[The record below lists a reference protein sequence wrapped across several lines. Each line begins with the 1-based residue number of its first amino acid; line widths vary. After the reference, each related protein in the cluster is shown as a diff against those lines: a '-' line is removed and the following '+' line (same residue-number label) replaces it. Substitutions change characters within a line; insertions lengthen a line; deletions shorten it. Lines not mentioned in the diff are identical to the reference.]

1 MAYEFKVENKFILD
15 AELKAENSQLK
26 RALKEAQEGARGLEQ
41 SLRDT
46 RDEYEALQSE
56 FERFKSG
63 AGIQE
68 MQERLD
74 GFERSAKRSAAAYRS
89 FLESVNLKYTGHG
102 GIFGLTDAEVD
113 VKRQL
118 DKIKA
123 DIESGVMSLPDAI
136 TKVKLNFGHLFEEN
150 YSKTGSAMDPAVYE
164 GIANALT
171 ALGSKLDT
179 VLQKF
184 ETFGTGGGA
193 ATGAKATAENF
204 KQIGDAAEQMM
215 NSVGNSGEF
224 TKQLIDHLANINQV
238 ANTVSDT
245 LTGMSALIQQINEKS
260 LGTNL
265 NLTMANDSQRAI
277 SIVKQQVL
285 DYADA
290 IVQAQQELARL
301 SKSDAWAQIAP
312 RGSELSRSLGQVTAS
327 LMRFDLGSI
336 TKGLQSNF
344 VQSAGAI
351 NKYVEQV
358 KSYANILLPFMERIK
373 EAGVTTFD
381 TAKLTAPVI
390 TDEGIQKLQTE
401 QSSAAQAINQIV
413 SSLGQEAKAVSDT
426 DARYAEHAKAIADAA
441 NAERQKME
449 ASRELSVALL
459 DELRHLQE
467 IAKAAKAD
475 TGDDWQS
482 RMLVAAE
489 GIHSATKSL
498 NEYTTASKEA
508 AQAQKEFKEG
518 ASVKTASG
526 NDGAVETAQK
536 LTQEIHNEQDAVR
549 QADAEYQSHISSVD
563 AATKAEERK
572 IKASELLANA
582 MRGEESATDKATE
595 AANRHQTAV
604 NNQNASNDKEE
615 QRMQRL
621 AAAEAEYYAKQE
633 KARADAEAKKQA
645 QIDSEVAKHNV
656 ALDKEEAA
664 VEAAT
669 KREIE
674 AWDRAEKA
682 KIASVEKAAAAAAA
696 AEQKAADA
704 AQRATYNDA
713 RRAVNRYYG
722 LLTSKDTNV
731 AKREDVIMTEAGWA
745 SQSGRYAELA
755 QQLNDAKT
763 AYDLFTGAQKESMMS
778 GQQVAA
784 INELIAT
791 RQKDYALAVENT
803 TAKEAEHA
811 QKAEELAQKKQAEA
825 EAARAAKEA
834 KQQEAEATKAQA
846 QAERDAAKAA
856 KEAEQNA
863 NRKKNYITQLNNLL
877 VKCEGAE
884 RKYAAASKLSNARDN
899 YEGIQRT
906 KEEIRKLL
914 VELEKESPDLDRVAA
929 GLRNCTTEYSKNST
943 ALQTNTSL
951 VGRYVTSGVQ
961 QLKSRLQ
968 YSLGLAAMVYK
979 AVGEVKKMV
988 STAVELDSAM
998 NTLQIVTRA
1007 SGAEMDEYGKRV
1019 SSMAKET
1026 AQATKDL
1033 IDATTVYARLGYS
1046 MDESAILSK
1055 YTAMLQSV
1063 GDIDA
1068 SSAQNAITAIIKA
1081 FDKGVDDIEDVMD
1094 KMVLVGNGFPISV
1107 AQIAE
1112 GMNNAGSMLHVAGN
1126 SFEESIAL
1134 LTAAN
1139 STIQNI
1145 SKASTGLRTIA
1156 ARIRKTTTGEDDD
1169 GEIVEEAKYQEMIN
1183 ALTKHRVSL
1192 IDEETKQYRS
1202 TYEIIKDIA
1211 AVWGEMTSMEQAA
1224 VVEALAGTRQQ
1235 NIFASLMTQFG
1246 TAEDAVERMKD
1257 SAGELQEA
1265 YDIRMESI
1273 QAHINTLKAAFD
1285 ELAMKVVNSDFAKG
1299 VVDIVTKIIE
1309 GLTALVDKIGG
1320 VGVALAALGGLAA
1333 VKFITGGGLEGA
1345 ILSVTKTV
1353 LKLGE
1358 AFAML
1363 PELLAVAGIVAS
1375 IAGLVAIVK
1384 ELKKR
1389 YDEAHPSFEL
1399 AQKLLDEAGKKVDEL
1414 NGKLETN
1421 KSRIRELEEL
1431 YRTGDFTVVDEA
1443 ELRKLE
1449 AENTLLETQL
1459 EIQKGIEA
1467 YRAKQV
1473 HDTAVEKANTLLGNN
1488 ADEYPLAQT
1497 IQNAIDNYR
1506 QAQKDLEDAQKYFE
1520 GKGDKATQT
1529 DQTYVDVAMYNLEQR
1544 TTELDGVLQDI
1555 GNVIEK
1561 LNPKEDA
1568 ELIEALTKAVADFTD
1583 SIDGNSKKSKKWAA
1597 DLKDLEK
1604 RYGSNLDAL
1613 KRLARGEQ
1621 VTREEGE
1628 KLRRWML
1635 DCRYTAEDL
1644 TDMMLQMGDSMND
1657 LTSAESETG
1666 GNSRLDT
1673 EIYKWGTMV
1682 DEIERARNAID
1693 NYNKA
1698 LEGGNNGDIAGKMQD
1713 AWQKAMEEI
1722 DAGREDSRAAWA
1734 LYEMVFSPE
1743 QIDAMG
1749 RNAHNLAQAVQAEF
1763 FRGIF
1768 DDSNAENGY
1777 DDADNPYGYGQRLL
1791 QYLEQNIASLDG
1803 IDVWRD
1809 DSGLHYWIDD
1819 FSALADQIGIAEPLL
1834 DALLDDLDAYG
1845 SQLLTD
1851 TKQNTELI
1859 NSLRSL
1865 TSAAGDAREGVKDFI
1880 KASFERY
1887 ADADD
1892 TTMLRILD
1900 SLHDQGVLT
1909 VDPKEYR
1916 SLLDLAKEEMQ
1927 KEADQD
1933 PTVVPVEPDEQG
1945 LLNQGAD
1952 MLNNFQAFLDSN
1964 PRKLLV
1970 QPVMGN
1976 IEYSAEVPS
1985 WNTNSNKQTQKS
1997 SGTSS
2002 NSGSSMFEGSFVRKS
2017 SASGKRAG
2025 IDGGDTLVNELG
2037 PELISD
2043 QGRAFIANGGR
2054 PGFVKLSTDAIVF
2067 TADETKDILHGKRNV
2082 NAKALANGNVGRGSL
2097 INRLVR
2103 GGTNARASFKTCPNC
2118 GRSNNAS
2125 NTRCYF
2131 CGASLG
2137 GTSSYAATT
2146 YAGSYGQANAGVNRS
2161 ALGSPTAVTTGRNQ
2175 GGNGYYYNPST
2186 QVITYTT
2193 YTYDEGSGLGYGTAN
2208 NYNFYESMYQQARR
2222 DQEKLEAELYKAR
2235 QKAIQD
2241 SNEQKRQT
2249 STNASGG
2256 YAGSGGGN
2264 YVGGANY
2271 ASMSDPQKVDW
2282 VAVRINRLQRTIA
2295 DLEKIASSGFKKLDT
2310 RLRYTKDQIT
2320 NITDEL
2326 KVQQQAYDRY
2336 IQEANSIGL
2345 SESIAANVREGTID
2359 ITKYDDDTRKK
2370 IDEYTEW

>member
-1 MAYEFKVENKFILD
+1 MNI
-15 AELKAENSQLK
+15 
-26 RALKEAQEGARGLEQ
+26 
-41 SLRDT
+41 
-46 RDEYEALQSE
+46 
-56 FERFKSG
+56 
-63 AGIQE
+63 
-68 MQERLD
+68 
-74 GFERSAKRSAAAYRS
+74 RS
-89 FLESVNLKYTGHG
+89 T
-102 GIFGLTDAEVD
+102 
-113 VKRQL
+113 
-118 DKIKA
+118 
-123 DIESGVMSLPDAI
+123 
-136 TKVKLNFGHLFEEN
+136 
-150 YSKTGSAMDPAVYE
+150 
-164 GIANALT
+164 
-171 ALGSKLDT
+171 
-179 VLQKF
+179 
-184 ETFGTGGGA
+184 
-193 ATGAKATAENF
+193 
-204 KQIGDAAEQMM
+204 
-215 NSVGNSGEF
+215 
-224 TKQLIDHLANINQV
+224 
-238 ANTVSDT
+238 
-245 LTGMSALIQQINEKS
+245 
-260 LGTNL
+260 
-265 NLTMANDSQRAI
+265 
-277 SIVKQQVL
+277 
-285 DYADA
+285 
-290 IVQAQQELARL
+290 
-301 SKSDAWAQIAP
+301 
-312 RGSELSRSLGQVTAS
+312 
-327 LMRFDLGSI
+327 
-336 TKGLQSNF
+336 SN
-344 VQSAGAI
+344 
-351 NKYVEQV
+351 
-358 KSYANILLPFMERIK
+358 
-373 EAGVTTFD
+373 
-381 TAKLTAPVI
+381 
-390 TDEGIQKLQTE
+390 
-401 QSSAAQAINQIV
+401 
-413 SSLGQEAKAVSDT
+413 
-426 DARYAEHAKAIADAA
+426 
-441 NAERQKME
+441 
-449 ASRELSVALL
+449 
-459 DELRHLQE
+459 
-467 IAKAAKAD
+467 
-475 TGDDWQS
+475 
-482 RMLVAAE
+482 RM
-489 GIHSATKSL
+489 
-498 NEYTTASKEA
+498 
-508 AQAQKEFKEG
+508 
-518 ASVKTASG
+518 
-526 NDGAVETAQK
+526 
-536 LTQEIHNEQDAVR
+536 
-549 QADAEYQSHISSVD
+549 
-563 AATKAEERK
+563 
-572 IKASELLANA
+572 
-582 MRGEESATDKATE
+582 
-595 AANRHQTAV
+595 
-604 NNQNASNDKEE
+604 
-615 QRMQRL
+615 
-621 AAAEAEYYAKQE
+621 
-633 KARADAEAKKQA
+633 
-645 QIDSEVAKHNV
+645 
-656 ALDKEEAA
+656 
-664 VEAAT
+664 
-669 KREIE
+669 
-674 AWDRAEKA
+674 
-682 KIASVEKAAAAAAA
+682 
-696 AEQKAADA
+696 
-704 AQRATYNDA
+704 
-713 RRAVNRYYG
+713 
-722 LLTSKDTNV
+722 
-731 AKREDVIMTEAGWA
+731 
-745 SQSGRYAELA
+745 
-755 QQLNDAKT
+755 
-763 AYDLFTGAQKESMMS
+763 
-778 GQQVAA
+778 
-784 INELIAT
+784 
-791 RQKDYALAVENT
+791 
-803 TAKEAEHA
+803 
-811 QKAEELAQKKQAEA
+811 
-825 EAARAAKEA
+825 
-834 KQQEAEATKAQA
+834 
-846 QAERDAAKAA
+846 
-856 KEAEQNA
+856 
-863 NRKKNYITQLNNLL
+863 
-877 VKCEGAE
+877 
-884 RKYAAASKLSNARDN
+884 
-899 YEGIQRT
+899 
-906 KEEIRKLL
+906 
-914 VELEKESPDLDRVAA
+914 
-929 GLRNCTTEYSKNST
+929 
-943 ALQTNTSL
+943 
-951 VGRYVTSGVQ
+951 
-961 QLKSRLQ
+961 
-968 YSLGLAAMVYK
+968 
-979 AVGEVKKMV
+979 
-988 STAVELDSAM
+988 
-998 NTLQIVTRA
+998 
-1007 SGAEMDEYGKRV
+1007 
-1019 SSMAKET
+1019 
-1026 AQATKDL
+1026 
-1033 IDATTVYARLGYS
+1033 
-1046 MDESAILSK
+1046 
-1055 YTAMLQSV
+1055 
-1063 GDIDA
+1063 DIDA

-1081 FDKGVDDIEDVMD
+1081 FDKGVNDIEDVMD

-1309 GLTALVDKIGG
+1309 GLTALIDKIGG

-1333 VKFITGGGLEGA
+1333 VKFVTGGGLEGA
-1345 ILSVTKTV
+1345 ILSVIKTV

-1358 AFAML
+1358 AFAVL

-1488 ADEYPLAQT
+1488 ADEYPFAQT

-1506 QAQKDLEDAQKYFE
+1506 NAQKDLEDAQKYLE
-1520 GKGDKATQT
+1520 GKGDKATQA

-1561 LNPKEDA
+1561 LKPKEDA
-1568 ELIEALTKAVADFTD
+1568 ELIEALTKSVADFTD

-1644 TDMMLQMGDSMND
+1644 TEMMLQMGDSMND

-1666 GNSRLDT
+1666 GNSRLDA

-1682 DEIERARNAID
+1682 DEIERAREAID

-1768 DDSNAENGY
+1768 DDNNAENGY

-1970 QPVMGN
+1970 KPVMGN
-1976 IEYSAEVPS
+1976 FEYSTEVPS
-1985 WNTNSNKQTQKS
+1985 GNTNSNKQTKKS

-2002 NSGSSMFEGSFVRKS
+2002 NSGSSMFAGSFVRGS

-2025 IDGGDTLVNELG
+2025 IGGGDTLVNELG

-2054 PGFVKLSTDAIVF
+2054 PGFVKLSDDAIVF
-2067 TADETKDILHGKRNV
+2067 TADETKDILRGKRNV
-2082 NAKALANGNVGRGSL
+2082 NGKALVGGNVGRGSL
-2097 INRLVR
+2097 ISRLFR
-2103 GGTNARASFKTCPNC
+2103 GNVQARAYIRCPVCGTANPDYRSSCYNC
-2118 GRSNNAS
+2118 GSSLHFGTVATVNNSN
-2125 NTRCYF
+2125 
-2131 CGASLG
+2131 
-2137 GTSSYAATT
+2137 GTT
-2146 YAGSYGQANAGVNRS
+2146 GSRNAGVNRS

-2186 QVITYTT
+2186 QTITYTT
-2193 YTYDEGSGLGYGTAN
+2193 YTYDESSGLGYGTTN
-2208 NYNFYESMYQQARR
+2208 NYNFYESMYLQARR

-2235 QKAIQD
+2235 QKSIQD
-2241 SNEQKRQT
+2241 ANEKTKRE
-2249 STNASGG
+2249 NANAKANSGG

-2264 YVGGANY
+2264 YVGGADY
-2271 ASMSDPQKVDW
+2271 ASMADPQKVDW

-2370 IDEYTEW
+2370 IDEYTEWYEKALDAKSALEELHQNIAQLYVDSFDMVQTDFENQLAQIEHDANMTSKNLEMAQTRGYLDSATFYEQLVSNQADQVNRLNMELTELNQKFKEAMDSGEIEENSEAWYTMKQSINEVEEAIADANIQLVQYQRTIRQLDWSYFDYAQERFSQMTAEAQFFVDLMSNHELFQDNGQFNNLGEATAGMHAVNYDVYMAQADEYAKQIQKIQKDLESDPYDTELIERREQLLELQRQSILSAEGEKNAVKDLVQNGINLELQALKDLIDAYNDSLDSAKDLYTYQKEITEKTADIASIQKQLSAYQNDASEETRARVQKLTQNLEKAQTELRETEWDRSISDQKKLLDDMYDEYEDYLNQRLDNIDLLMQEMITGTNINMDSIRNTLIDVGEEVGYTMTDQMTQALSADLNYYEHMSGEINSVQVVLSNIYDMVAAMARASGAVKAYATGGLVDYTGLAAVHGSKGKPELMLNASDTANFLEAAKMMREMAGSSISIPSTSGFGNGGGMTIGQLQVNIPIDRVLDYNDLISQLRDDPKFERLVNAMTLDRAVGKSAFGKNKIVF

>member
-46 RDEYEALQSE
+46 REEYELLQSE

-475 TGDDWQS
+475 TGDDWHS

-518 ASVKTASG
+518 ASVKTATG

-572 IKASELLANA
+572 IKASELLADA
-582 MRGEESATDKATE
+582 MRSEESATDKATD
-595 AANRHQTAV
+595 AANRHHTAV
-604 NNQNASNDKEE
+604 DNQNASNDKEE

-645 QIDSEVAKHNV
+645 QIDSEVAKHNA

-704 AQRATYNDA
+704 AQKATYNDA
-713 RRAVNRYYG
+713 RRAVNQYYG
-722 LLTSKDTNV
+722 LLTSKDTST
-731 AKREDVIMTEAGWA
+731 AKREDVVMTEAGWA
-745 SQSGRYAELA
+745 SQSGKYAELA

-778 GQQVAA
+778 GEQVAA

-803 TAKEAEHA
+803 AAKEAEHA
-811 QKAEELAQKKQAEA
+811 QKSEELAQKKQAEA

-856 KEAEQNA
+856 KETEQNA
-863 NRKKNYITQLNNLL
+863 NRKKNYITQLNSLL

-884 RKYAAASKLSNARDN
+884 RKYAAASKISNARDN

-906 KEEIRKLL
+906 KEEVQKLL
-914 VELEKESPDLDRVAA
+914 AELEKEAPDLDKVAA
-929 GLRNCTTEYSKNST
+929 GLRNCTTEYSKNSA
-943 ALQTNTSL
+943 ALQTNTNL
-951 VGRYVTSGVQ
+951 VGRWVTNGMQ
-961 QLKSRLQ
+961 QLTSRLQ
-968 YSLGLAAMVYK
+968 YSVGLAAMVYK

-988 STAVELDSAM
+988 TTAVELDSAM

-1007 SGAEMDEYGKRV
+1007 SGAEMEAYGKRV

-1055 YTAMLQSV
+1055 YTAML
-1063 GDIDA
+1063 
-1068 SSAQNAITAIIKA
+1068 
-1081 FDKGVDDIEDVMD
+1081 E
-1094 KMVLVGNGFPISV
+1094 
-1107 AQIAE
+1107 
-1112 GMNNAGSMLHVAGN
+1112 
-1126 SFEESIAL
+1126 
-1134 LTAAN
+1134 
-1139 STIQNI
+1139 
-1145 SKASTGLRTIA
+1145 
-1156 ARIRKTTTGEDDD
+1156 
-1169 GEIVEEAKYQEMIN
+1169 
-1183 ALTKHRVSL
+1183 
-1192 IDEETKQYRS
+1192 
-1202 TYEIIKDIA
+1202 
-1211 AVWGEMTSMEQAA
+1211 
-1224 VVEALAGTRQQ
+1224 
-1235 NIFASLMTQFG
+1235 
-1246 TAEDAVERMKD
+1246 
-1257 SAGELQEA
+1257 
-1265 YDIRMESI
+1265 
-1273 QAHINTLKAAFD
+1273 
-1285 ELAMKVVNSDFAKG
+1285 
-1299 VVDIVTKIIE
+1299 
-1309 GLTALVDKIGG
+1309 G
-1320 VGVALAALGGLAA
+1320 VG
-1333 VKFITGGGLEGA
+1333 IY
-1345 ILSVTKTV
+1345 
-1353 LKLGE
+1353 
-1358 AFAML
+1358 
-1363 PELLAVAGIVAS
+1363 
-1375 IAGLVAIVK
+1375 IA
-1384 ELKKR
+1384 
-1389 YDEAHPSFEL
+1389 
-1399 AQKLLDEAGKKVDEL
+1399 
-1414 NGKLETN
+1414 
-1421 KSRIRELEEL
+1421 
-1431 YRTGDFTVVDEA
+1431 
-1443 ELRKLE
+1443 
-1449 AENTLLETQL
+1449 
-1459 EIQKGIEA
+1459 
-1467 YRAKQV
+1467 
-1473 HDTAVEKANTLLGNN
+1473 
-1488 ADEYPLAQT
+1488 
-1497 IQNAIDNYR
+1497 
-1506 QAQKDLEDAQKYFE
+1506 
-1520 GKGDKATQT
+1520 
-1529 DQTYVDVAMYNLEQR
+1529 
-1544 TTELDGVLQDI
+1544 
-1555 GNVIEK
+1555 
-1561 LNPKEDA
+1561 
-1568 ELIEALTKAVADFTD
+1568 
-1583 SIDGNSKKSKKWAA
+1583 
-1597 DLKDLEK
+1597 
-1604 RYGSNLDAL
+1604 
-1613 KRLARGEQ
+1613 
-1621 VTREEGE
+1621 
-1628 KLRRWML
+1628 
-1635 DCRYTAEDL
+1635 
-1644 TDMMLQMGDSMND
+1644 
-1657 LTSAESETG
+1657 
-1666 GNSRLDT
+1666 
-1673 EIYKWGTMV
+1673 
-1682 DEIERARNAID
+1682 
-1693 NYNKA
+1693 
-1698 LEGGNNGDIAGKMQD
+1698 
-1713 AWQKAMEEI
+1713 
-1722 DAGREDSRAAWA
+1722 
-1734 LYEMVFSPE
+1734 
-1743 QIDAMG
+1743 
-1749 RNAHNLAQAVQAEF
+1749 
-1763 FRGIF
+1763 
-1768 DDSNAENGY
+1768 
-1777 DDADNPYGYGQRLL
+1777 
-1791 QYLEQNIASLDG
+1791 
-1803 IDVWRD
+1803 
-1809 DSGLHYWIDD
+1809 
-1819 FSALADQIGIAEPLL
+1819 
-1834 DALLDDLDAYG
+1834 
-1845 SQLLTD
+1845 
-1851 TKQNTELI
+1851 
-1859 NSLRSL
+1859 
-1865 TSAAGDAREGVKDFI
+1865 
-1880 KASFERY
+1880 
-1887 ADADD
+1887 
-1892 TTMLRILD
+1892 
-1900 SLHDQGVLT
+1900 
-1909 VDPKEYR
+1909 
-1916 SLLDLAKEEMQ
+1916 
-1927 KEADQD
+1927 
-1933 PTVVPVEPDEQG
+1933 
-1945 LLNQGAD
+1945 
-1952 MLNNFQAFLDSN
+1952 
-1964 PRKLLV
+1964 
-1970 QPVMGN
+1970 
-1976 IEYSAEVPS
+1976 
-1985 WNTNSNKQTQKS
+1985 
-1997 SGTSS
+1997 
-2002 NSGSSMFEGSFVRKS
+2002 
-2017 SASGKRAG
+2017 
-2025 IDGGDTLVNELG
+2025 
-2037 PELISD
+2037 
-2043 QGRAFIANGGR
+2043 
-2054 PGFVKLSTDAIVF
+2054 
-2067 TADETKDILHGKRNV
+2067 
-2082 NAKALANGNVGRGSL
+2082 
-2097 INRLVR
+2097 
-2103 GGTNARASFKTCPNC
+2103 
-2118 GRSNNAS
+2118 
-2125 NTRCYF
+2125 
-2131 CGASLG
+2131 
-2137 GTSSYAATT
+2137 
-2146 YAGSYGQANAGVNRS
+2146 
-2161 ALGSPTAVTTGRNQ
+2161 
-2175 GGNGYYYNPST
+2175 
-2186 QVITYTT
+2186 
-2193 YTYDEGSGLGYGTAN
+2193 
-2208 NYNFYESMYQQARR
+2208 
-2222 DQEKLEAELYKAR
+2222 
-2235 QKAIQD
+2235 
-2241 SNEQKRQT
+2241 
-2249 STNASGG
+2249 
-2256 YAGSGGGN
+2256 
-2264 YVGGANY
+2264 
-2271 ASMSDPQKVDW
+2271 
-2282 VAVRINRLQRTIA
+2282 
-2295 DLEKIASSGFKKLDT
+2295 
-2310 RLRYTKDQIT
+2310 
-2320 NITDEL
+2320 
-2326 KVQQQAYDRY
+2326 
-2336 IQEANSIGL
+2336 
-2345 SESIAANVREGTID
+2345 
-2359 ITKYDDDTRKK
+2359 
-2370 IDEYTEW
+2370 